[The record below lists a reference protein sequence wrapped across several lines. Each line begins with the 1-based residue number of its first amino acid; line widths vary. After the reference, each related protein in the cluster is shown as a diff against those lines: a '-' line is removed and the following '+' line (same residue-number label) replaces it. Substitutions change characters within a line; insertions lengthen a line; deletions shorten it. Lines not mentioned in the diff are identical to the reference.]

1 MPLRPRGALS
11 GRTPACGPRTGPSSS
26 PGPPLRAAEKAGVT
40 APSSCEEG
48 TCGTCET
55 RIVAGTADHRG
66 SVLTEEER
74 RERGTVMICVSRAER
89 GCAELTPGR

>member
-1 MPLRPRGALS
+1 MRG
-11 GRTPACGPRTGPSSS
+11 GP
-26 PGPPLRAAEKAGVT
+26 
-40 APSSCEEG
+40 
-48 TCGTCET
+48 CGTCET

-74 RERGTVMICVSRAER
+74 RERGSVMICVPRAER

>member
-1 MPLRPRGALS
+1 MPTGEDGTVLVTGAAAPGRRES
-11 GRTPACGPRTGPSSS
+11 GRERALLLRGGP
-26 PGPPLRAAEKAGVT
+26 
-40 APSSCEEG
+40 
-48 TCGTCET
+48 CGTCET

-74 RERGTVMICVSRAER
+74 RERGSVMICVPRAER